1 MIIRYV
7 GTSTTRQ
14 FEHYTFDR
22 FMPATL
28 VQAVSETWI
37 VQEMLTQ
44 PGVDFVVDAN
54 DPPAQALGAPRAAEL
69 AVLEDIT
76 TLEAYQHKYGAPPG
90 KKVFIEEVGVTG

>member
-22 FMPATL
+22 FTPATL

-44 PGVDFVVDAN
+44 PGVDFVVAEN
-54 DPPAQALGAPRAAEL
+54 DPMAQAVGATRAAEL
-69 AVLEDIT
+69 AVFEDIT
-76 TLEAYQHKYGAPPG
+76 TPDAYQRHYGAPPG
-90 KKVFIEEVGVTG
+90 RKIFIEEVGVTG